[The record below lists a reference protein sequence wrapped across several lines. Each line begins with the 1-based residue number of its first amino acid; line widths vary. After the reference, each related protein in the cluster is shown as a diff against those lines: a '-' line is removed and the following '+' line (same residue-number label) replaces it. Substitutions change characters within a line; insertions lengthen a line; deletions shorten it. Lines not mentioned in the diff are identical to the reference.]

1 MSDRRQFIVL
11 RAQKTGQSGQ
21 NTKFRNNKSY
31 AGKTPVAAAKKAFK
45 ELCKT
50 KKIKGQCSL
59 NVTIKEIQATAS
71 GSPSMRSGNYVTS
84 PSDKAYKYRL
94 KRKKDPRVV
103 LRNGIPVTYKFV
115 TKAKSLSSKSTN
127 KKQPRIKF

>member
-1 MSDRRQFIVL
+1 MSDKRQFVVT

-31 AGKTPVAAAKKAFK
+31 AGKTPVSAAKKAFK

-50 KKIKGQCSL
+50 KKIRGQCAL
-59 NVTIKEIQATAS
+59 NVTLKEIQATAT
-71 GSPSMRSGNYVTS
+71 GSPSMRSGNYVMRPT
-84 PSDKAYKYRL
+84 DKTYKYRL

-103 LRNGIPVTYKFV
+103 LRNGVPITYKFV
-115 TKAKSLSSKSTN
+115 TKAKSLSSQSANQKS
-127 KKQPRIKF
+127 RIKF